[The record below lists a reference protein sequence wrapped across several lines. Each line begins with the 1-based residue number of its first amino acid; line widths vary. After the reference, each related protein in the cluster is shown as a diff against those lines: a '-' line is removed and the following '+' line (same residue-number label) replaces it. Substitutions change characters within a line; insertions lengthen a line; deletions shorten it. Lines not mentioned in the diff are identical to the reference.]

1 MTSPK
6 IAMITNIP
14 SPYREE
20 TYSILNEYLKN
31 SYHVYYCALVEPNR
45 LWKISNGNYNKT
57 FLKKSI
63 FKFKNKS
70 IYLNI
75 DIIKELMNFN
85 PDVIITAGFSP
96 TMLLAFLWAKF
107 RRKKHIAFTDGTID
121 SEKSLSKIHKWVRKF
136 VFGYTD
142 AFIGASKKSLKL
154 YVSYNISNEKIFL
167 SPLCINND
175 LYKQGGEIPKKYDII
190 FSGQFID
197 RKMPF
202 FFIDVVKLV
211 NESTPCKVILIG
223 SGELKEKMLNK
234 LKELNIEYS
243 YPGFIQ
249 QEQLP
254 FIYGSAKILLFPT
267 KNDPWGVVANEAC
280 AVGLPVITCE
290 NAGAANELIINDY
303 NGYVLPLDEKV
314 WAEHIVNLLKNNTL
328 YKKLSEN
335 AIISVKEFNHKN
347 AAAGI
352 LGAINF
358 VLE

>member
-1 MTSPK
+1 
-6 IAMITNIP
+6 MITNIP

-20 TYSILNEYLKN
+20 THGILNENLKN
-31 SYHVYYCALVEPNR
+31 NYHVYYCALVEPNR
-45 LWKISNGNYNKT
+45 LWKINNGNYNKT

-63 FKFKNKS
+63 LQFKKKP

-96 TMLLAFLWAKF
+96 TMLLAFLWSKF
-107 RRKKHIAFTDGTID
+107 RHKKHIAFTDGTVD
-121 SEKSLSKIHKWVRKF
+121 TEKFLGKIHRWVRKF
-136 VFGYTD
+136 IFRYTD
-142 AFIGASKKSLKL
+142 AFIGASKKSLEI
-154 YVSYNISNEKIFL
+154 YVNYNISNEKLFL

-175 LYKQGGEIPKKYDII
+175 LYKKARKIQKKYDII

-197 RKMPF
+197 LKMPF
-202 FFIDVVKLV
+202 FFIDVIKLV
-211 NESTPCKVILIG
+211 DESTPCKVILIG

-234 LKELNIEYS
+234 LEELNIEYS

-267 KNDPWGVVANEAC
+267 KHDAWGIVANEAC
-280 AVGLPVITCE
+280 AAGLPVITCD
-290 NAGAANELIINDY
+290 NAGAANELIIHDY
-303 NGYVLPLDEKV
+303 NGYVLPLDERI
-314 WAEHIVNLLKNNTL
+314 WAQHVVKILTNITL
-328 YKKLSEN
+328 YERLSKN

-347 AAAGI
+347 AVAGI
-352 LGAINF
+352 LGAVNF
-358 VLE
+358 VLK